1 MRFGNLFLAAVFCG
15 SVLPL
20 AAHSQIVS
28 SKPTNPG
35 TTSETR
41 GPGSAIL
48 TVVNVGAAP
57 VTIGSFGTFGHINT
71 TGNLKWTIFNNT
83 ANSAPLFA
91 TAPVAALGGNTDFW
105 NDSPA
110 FSFTLNANTTYQ
122 LGVISDQAFTYT
134 YDVPGTTVTAGGLT
148 LPAGTN
154 GNASNFANPILG
166 GSGSVLNSF
175 RAFAP
180 PPAAATPEPGSI
192 ALLVSGGLAGVAF
205 LRRKRT
211 RK

>member
-1 MRFGNLFLAAVFCG
+1 MRFGNLFLATLFCG

-28 SKPTNPG
+28 SKPTNGGASG
-35 TTSETR
+35 TTR
-41 GPGSAIL
+41 NPGSSVI

-83 ANSAPLFA
+83 IGSAPLFA

-134 YDVPGTTVTAGGLT
+134 YDSPGTTVTAGGLT
-148 LPAGTN
+148 LPAGNN
-154 GNASNFANPILG
+154 GNASNFANPTTIG
-166 GSGSVLNSF
+166 NGTVLNSF

-180 PPAAATPEPGSI
+180 AAATTPEPGSI

>member
-122 LGVISDQAFTYT
+122 LGVISDQAFIYI
-134 YDVPGTTVTAGGLT
+134 YDFPGTTVTAGGLT

-154 GNASNFANPILG
+154 GNASGFANPTLQG
-166 GSGSVLNSF
+166 GNGTVLNSF

-180 PPAAATPEPGSI
+180 ADASTPEPGSI
-192 ALLVSGGLAGVAF
+192 ALLVSCGLSGVAF